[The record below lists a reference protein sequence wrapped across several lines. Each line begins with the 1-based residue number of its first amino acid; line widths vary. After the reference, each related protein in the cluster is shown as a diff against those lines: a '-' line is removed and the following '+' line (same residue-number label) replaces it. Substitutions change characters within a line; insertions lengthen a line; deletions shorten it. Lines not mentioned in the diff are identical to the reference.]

1 MKTLYFTQRKGCAY
15 YANPILVDT
24 VNNKF
29 SIKESMPDSINDMYI
44 ADEPVEIRYEHNGK
58 TYLKKADKG
67 DIIIS
72 FYTRSDYD
80 RTPIIVVKNDD
91 WKNNIVNQLAASE
104 ANKAKD
110 TLKAS
115 YDTKLSECNG
125 CCNNCDC

>member
-1 MKTLYFTQRKGCAY
+1 MKTLYFTQRQGCAY

-29 SIKESMPDSINDMYI
+29 SIKESMPDSINDMYV
-44 ADEPVEIRYEHNGK
+44 ADEPVEIRYEYNGK

-80 RTPIIVVKNDD
+80 RIPIIVVKNDD
-91 WKNNIVNQLAASE
+91 WKNNIVNQLAAFE
-104 ANKAKD
+104 ANRAKD
-110 TLKAS
+110 TVKAS
-115 YDTKLSECNG
+115 YDAKLSDCNG
-125 CCNNCDC
+125 CCNGCGC

>member
-1 MKTLYFTQRKGCAY
+1 MKTLYFTQRQGCAY

-44 ADEPVEIRYEHNGK
+44 ADEPVEIRYEYNGK

-80 RTPIIVVKNDD
+80 RIPIIVVKNDD

-104 ANKAKD
+104 ANRAKD

-115 YDTKLSECNG
+115 YDAKLSECNG
-125 CCNNCDC
+125 CCNDCGC